1 MPSDAYID
9 DRTNRYSV
17 PSRLTGESVSIRI
30 GLDNTLRV
38 YDSQDQLAASH
49 TLSDGSHQW
58 ILEPTHHRALYETV
72 KVETRDLSCY
82 AEVA

>member
-1 MPSDAYID
+1 MNKWCSPSAH
-9 DRTNRYSV
+9 RYSV
-17 PSRLTGESVSIRI
+17 PDRLTGQAVSIRI

-38 YDSQDQLAASH
+38 YDDQDQLAASH
-49 TLSDGSHQW
+49 VLRDGSHQW
-58 ILEPTHHRALYETV
+58 ILEPTHHRALYEAV